1 MSVRDFPDIPPVW
14 AAGCFAAQFALSLL
28 PGPAPRAAPLGWALI
43 AAGLVLIAW
52 SAWWFWRKSTSIEPR
67 EVPRRLI
74 VEGPFRL
81 NRNPIYTGMALALAG
96 TGVLLQSL
104 LAVLLVLP
112 FLLVIT
118 RRFVLGEE
126 AALRA
131 AFGPEAEAYLN
142 RTRRW

>member
-43 AAGLVLIAW
+43 AVGLVLIAW

-81 NRNPIYTGMALALAG
+81 NRNPIYTGMARSPMVTTDAPIIPVQAPNRVETTTTATAIPPL
-96 TGVLLQSL
+96 TG
-104 LAVLLVLP
+104 P
-112 FLLVIT
+112 K
-118 RRFVLGEE
+118 R
-126 AALRA
+126 
-131 AFGPEAEAYLN
+131 
-142 RTRRW
+142 